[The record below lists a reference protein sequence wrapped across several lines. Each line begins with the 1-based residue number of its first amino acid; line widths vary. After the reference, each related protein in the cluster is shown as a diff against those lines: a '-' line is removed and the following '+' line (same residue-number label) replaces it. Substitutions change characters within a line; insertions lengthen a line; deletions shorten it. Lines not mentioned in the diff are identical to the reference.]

1 MKSNSKTDSP
11 SKGSFAAEEAIQRL
25 RWTTVVVFAVVEL
38 GGILAVLIH
47 GWSGA
52 FNTGVVLIDILIYT
66 VVVMALFAAIYLYT
80 RSVWRRVYL
89 TEKRLIS
96 INKISTDAVFSVDLD
111 FTITGWSRGAELMTG
126 YSEAEAVG
134 QTIAIILPDDF
145 LERDSKALEE
155 FVVRGMVDRCRTM
168 RKRKNG
174 QVFHAELSAS
184 RLTTPEGELIGFMTV
199 MRDITDQVALEGE
212 LRDRVETEQA
222 LLNATSELAFL
233 LDGDGNIEA
242 INETGARSL
251 GIRRPID
258 AIGLKLQDLLPEEA
272 ARDRVKRVEEVVR
285 SGKPGGFEG
294 DFRERHFDHNVY
306 PVLNE
311 QGELVRLAV
320 FVKDVTESVEMQ
332 ERLKAS
338 EEKYRELFESSTD
351 GIMLVDASGIIV
363 QCNQALAEML
373 GRPVEDVVDRRADDI
388 TPPDWHA
395 IDKDVLE
402 NQLRNVGHSDVYTKE
417 FFRGDGTRVP
427 VSVRSWIVTEEGRT
441 VGFWTLVSDISE
453 RRKYE
458 NFIHETIVRM
468 EEAYDR
474 LSEMDRLKTEFV
486 GMVTHELRAPL
497 ATIESSLSALRV
509 IEKSGSPAERREL
522 REILERGVDRL
533 SQLIEDLLDV
543 TRIESGQLKLEAV
556 PDDICEL
563 ARNVASA
570 YRPRFAEKGLEL
582 TVEVPEGRCI
592 GLYDPGRIEQ
602 VLTNLVDNALKF
614 TTEGGVTIKVD
625 GRPNRIF
632 VSVSDTGRGVEVSE
646 QSQIFEKFFTSQT
659 TGDKRG
665 TGLGLA
671 ICKGIVE
678 NCGGSIWVEST
689 RDSGSRFTFDL
700 PAEQVSPGAARR

>member
-1 MKSNSKTDSP
+1 MKSNSAKEKS
-11 SKGSFAAEEAIQRL
+11 SKSSFSAEEALGRL
-25 RWTTVVVFAVVEL
+25 RWTTVVLFVIVEL

-47 GWSGA
+47 SWSGA
-52 FNTGVVLIDILIYT
+52 FNAGVVLIDILIYT
-66 VVVMALFAAIYLYT
+66 VVVVALFSAAYLYT
-80 RSVWRRVYL
+80 RGIWRRVYL

-96 INKISTDAVFSVDLD
+96 ISRISTDAVFSVDLD

-126 YSEAEAVG
+126 YSEAEALG
-134 QTIAIILPDDF
+134 QSIAIILPDDF
-145 LERDSKALEE
+145 LERDEGALEE
-155 FVVRGMVDRCRTM
+155 FVVRGMVDRYRTL
-168 RKRKNG
+168 RRRKNG
-174 QVFHAELSAS
+174 DVFHAELSAS
-184 RLTTPEGELIGFMTV
+184 RLTTAEGELIGFITV
-199 MRDITDQVALEGE
+199 MRDITDQVGLEGE
-212 LRDRVETEQA
+212 LRERIDTEQA
-222 LLNATSELAFL
+222 LLNASSELAVL
-233 LDGDGNIEA
+233 LDSNGNIEA
-242 INETGARSL
+242 INETGARGL
-251 GIRRPID
+251 GIGRPID
-258 AIGLKLQDLLPEEA
+258 AIGLKMQDLLPGDI
-272 ARDRVKRVEEVVR
+272 ARERVETVVEIIR
-285 SGKPGGFEG
+285 KGKPGAFKG
-294 DFRERHFDHNVY
+294 DFKGRHYDHTVY

-311 QGELVRLAV
+311 QGDLVRLAV

-332 ERLKAS
+332 ERLMAS

-351 GIMLVDASGIIV
+351 GIMLVDSRGVIA

-373 GRPVEDVVDRRADDI
+373 GRQTDDIVDRPADDI
-388 TPPDWHA
+388 TPPDWRA
-395 IDKDVLE
+395 VDRDVLE
-402 NQLRNVGHSDVYTKE
+402 NQLLKAGRSDVYTKE

-427 VSVRSWIVTEEGRT
+427 VSVRSWAVSEEGSP

-509 IEKSGSPAERREL
+509 IETNGSTAERQEL
-522 REILERGVDRL
+522 REILERGVKRL

-543 TRIESGQLKLEAV
+543 TRIESGQLKLDAV

-563 ARNVASA
+563 ARKVASA
-570 YRPRFAEKGLEL
+570 YRPRFAEKGLDL
-582 TVEVPEGRCI
+582 TVEVPNGKCI

-614 TTEGGVTIKVD
+614 TSKGGVTIIVD

-646 QSQIFEKFFTSQT
+646 QSQIFEKFYTSQVK
-659 TGDKRG
+659 GDKRG

-689 RDSGSRFTFDL
+689 REEGSRFTFDL
-700 PAEQVSPGAARR
+700 PAEEVSPGAARH

>member
-1 MKSNSKTDSP
+1 MKSNSAKEKS
-11 SKGSFAAEEAIQRL
+11 SKSSFSAEEALGRL
-25 RWTTVVVFAVVEL
+25 RWTTVVLFVIVEL

-47 GWSGA
+47 SWSGA
-52 FNTGVVLIDILIYT
+52 FNAGVVLIDILIYT
-66 VVVMALFAAIYLYT
+66 VVVVALFSAAYLYT
-80 RSVWRRVYL
+80 RGIWRRVYL

-96 INKISTDAVFSVDLD
+96 ISRISTDAVFSVDLD

-126 YSEAEAVG
+126 YSEAEALG
-134 QTIAIILPDDF
+134 QSIAIILPDDF
-145 LERDSKALEE
+145 LERDEGALEE
-155 FVVRGMVDRCRTM
+155 FVVRGMVDRYRTL
-168 RKRKNG
+168 RRRKNG
-174 QVFHAELSAS
+174 DVFHAELSAS
-184 RLTTPEGELIGFMTV
+184 RLTTAEGELIGFITV
-199 MRDITDQVALEGE
+199 MRDITDQVGLEGE
-212 LRDRVETEQA
+212 LRERIDTEQA
-222 LLNATSELAFL
+222 LLNASSELAVL
-233 LDGDGNIEA
+233 LDSDGKIEA

-251 GIRRPID
+251 GVGRPID
-258 AIGLKLQDLLPEEA
+258 AIGLKMQDLLPGDI
-272 ARDRVKRVEEVVR
+272 ARERVETVVEIIR
-285 SGKPGGFEG
+285 KGKPGAFKG
-294 DFRERHFDHNVY
+294 DFKGRHYDHTVY

-311 QGELVRLAV
+311 QGDLVRLAV

-332 ERLKAS
+332 ERLMAS

-351 GIMLVDASGIIV
+351 GIMLVDSRGVIA

-373 GRPVEDVVDRRADDI
+373 GRQTDDIVDRPADDI
-388 TPPDWHA
+388 TPPDWRA
-395 IDKDVLE
+395 VDRDVLE
-402 NQLRNVGHSDVYTKE
+402 NQLLKAGRSDVYTKE

-427 VSVRSWIVTEEGRT
+427 VSVRSWAVSEEGSP

-509 IEKSGSPAERREL
+509 IETNGSTAERQEL
-522 REILERGVDRL
+522 REILERGVKRL

-543 TRIESGQLKLEAV
+543 TRIESGQLKLDAV

-563 ARNVASA
+563 ARKVASA
-570 YRPRFAEKGLEL
+570 YRPRFAEKGLDL
-582 TVEVPEGRCI
+582 TVEVPNGKCI

-614 TTEGGVTIKVD
+614 TSKGGVTIIVD

-646 QSQIFEKFFTSQT
+646 QSQIFEKFYTSQVK
-659 TGDKRG
+659 GDKRG

-689 RDSGSRFTFDL
+689 REEGSRFTFDL
-700 PAEQVSPGAARR
+700 PAEEVSPGAARH

>member
-1 MKSNSKTDSP
+1 VKSNSAKEKS
-11 SKGSFAAEEAIQRL
+11 SKSSFSAEEALGRL
-25 RWTTVVVFAVVEL
+25 RWTTVVLFVIVEL

-47 GWSGA
+47 SWSGA
-52 FNTGVVLIDILIYT
+52 FNAGVVLIDILIYT
-66 VVVMALFAAIYLYT
+66 VVVVALFSAAYLYT
-80 RSVWRRVYL
+80 RGIWRRVYL

-96 INKISTDAVFSVDLD
+96 ISRISTDAVFSVDLD

-126 YSEAEAVG
+126 YSEAEALG
-134 QTIAIILPDDF
+134 QSIAIILPDDF
-145 LERDSKALEE
+145 LERDEGALEE
-155 FVVRGMVDRCRTM
+155 FVVRGMVDRYRTL
-168 RKRKNG
+168 RRRKNG
-174 QVFHAELSAS
+174 DVFHAELSAS
-184 RLTTPEGELIGFMTV
+184 RLTTAEGELIGFITV
-199 MRDITDQVALEGE
+199 MRDITDQVGLEGE
-212 LRDRVETEQA
+212 LRERIDTEQA
-222 LLNATSELAFL
+222 LLNASSELAVL
-233 LDGDGNIEA
+233 LDSDGKIEA

-251 GIRRPID
+251 GVGRPID
-258 AIGLKLQDLLPEEA
+258 AIGLKMQDLLPRDI
-272 ARDRVKRVEEVVR
+272 ARERVETVVEIIR
-285 SGKPGGFEG
+285 KGKPGAFKG
-294 DFRERHFDHNVY
+294 DFKGRHYDHTVY

-311 QGELVRLAV
+311 QGDLVRLAV

-332 ERLKAS
+332 ERLMAS

-351 GIMLVDASGIIV
+351 GIMLVDSRGVIA

-373 GRPVEDVVDRRADDI
+373 GRQTDDIVDRPADDI
-388 TPPDWHA
+388 TPPDWRA
-395 IDKDVLE
+395 VDRDVLE
-402 NQLRNVGHSDVYTKE
+402 NQLLKAGRSDVYTKE

-427 VSVRSWIVTEEGRT
+427 VSVRSWAVSEEGSP

-509 IEKSGSPAERREL
+509 IETNGSTAERQEL
-522 REILERGVDRL
+522 REILERGVKRL

-543 TRIESGQLKLEAV
+543 TRIESGQLKLDAV

-563 ARNVASA
+563 ARKVASA
-570 YRPRFAEKGLEL
+570 YRPRFAEKGLDL
-582 TVEVPEGRCI
+582 TVEVPNGKCI

-614 TTEGGVTIKVD
+614 TSKGGVTIIVD

-646 QSQIFEKFFTSQT
+646 QSQIFEKFYTSQVK
-659 TGDKRG
+659 GDKRG

-689 RDSGSRFTFDL
+689 REEGSRFTFDL
-700 PAEQVSPGAARR
+700 PAEEVSPGAARH

>member
-155 FVVRGMVDRCRTM
+155 FVVRGMVDRYRTI
-168 RKRKNG
+168 RERKNG

-184 RLTTPEGELIGFMTV
+184 QLTTPEGELIGFMTV